1 VAAVA
6 ASAVAAARAICSD
19 CGRSFPS
26 RWSDGLCIGCLK
38 RRLVDRIE
46 EVLET
51 LFPGGQ
57 YERRQFR
64 VGGLGGEPGR
74 SLSVELAG
82 SRAGLWYDHAAAVG
96 GDLVSLIALADFDGD
111 IGSAL
116 RWARTWLK
124 LPAPVPP
131 RRALPQR
138 EAAISVAAVQ
148 CRVEQSWRE
157 AAPLRRG
164 DLVCEYLQGRAID
177 LEVLA
182 AANNGRLPGSLRC
195 HPRLWCGEAGRH
207 FPAMIGAI
215 VGPDGRLIGIHRTF
229 LEQRSTGVGKAAIE
243 VPKRTLGAYRD
254 GCIRLWRG
262 ASRQPWHDAPATDQL
277 AIAEGVEDALSMA
290 LTQPAWRVAAAVS
303 VSAMLSIELPQQIS
317 KVVLVT
323 QNDPANSP
331 ACRVL
336 LRVRA
341 RLRAEGKRVWLL
353 KPPRWVKDVNETL
366 QAARDHG

>member
-6 ASAVAAARAICSD
+6 ASAVAAPRAICSD

-26 RWSDGLCIGCLK
+26 RWSNSLCIGCFK

-46 EVLET
+46 DLLET
-51 LFPGGQ
+51 LFPGGH
-57 YERRQFR
+57 YEGRQFR

-82 SRAGLWYDHAAAVG
+82 ARAGVWCDHAAAQG
-96 GDLVSLIALADFDGD
+96 GDIVNLIQVCRGGD
-111 IGSAL
+111 IAEAL
-116 RWARTWLK
+116 RWARAWLK
-124 LPAPVPP
+124 LPSPAPP
-131 RRALPQR
+131 RRARPQR
-138 EAAISVAAVQ
+138 EAAISAEAVR

-177 LEVLA
+177 LEVLV
-182 AANNGRLPGSLRC
+182 AANDGRLPGSLRC

-215 VGPDGRLIGIHRTF
+215 VGPNGQLIGTHR
-229 LEQRSTGVGKAAIE
+229 LWLAEHGNGVGKAPVE
-243 VPKRTLGAYRD
+243 VPKRTLGAYRG

-262 ASRQPWHDAPATDQL
+262 ASRQPWHDAPATDVL
-277 AIAEGVEDALSMA
+277 GVSEGIEDALSVA
-290 LTQPAWRVAAAVS
+290 LAQPAWRVAAAVS
-303 VSAMLSIELPQQIS
+303 LSAMLSIELPRQIT
-317 KVVLVT
+317 KVVIIS

-331 ACRVL
+331 AGRTL

-341 RLRAEGKRVWLL
+341 RFRAEGKRVWLL
-353 KPPRWVKDVNETL
+353 QPPRWVKDVNETL
-366 QAARDHG
+366 QASRRDG